1 MHAMRKLI
9 ILLSALVYVIHAQA
23 QFSVTA
29 HQEGW
34 DNIPPQVQKPGFSF
48 QQSVFANMDGDD
60 ALEEVMLFGRDNGH
74 YPTFDLF
81 KAYYAIVD
89 NYTKEIQYI
98 SDEIYVT
105 DKYNLLVEDEFD
117 SKMHPLLTCRIITLF
132 NSKETN
138 PKNAQL
144 IFTTHDTNLLSA
156 NIFRRDQIWFTQKDR
171 YGVTELYSLA
181 VARVTIKGGMLVR
194 DITSPF
200 TAPKTAPEARPMS
213 IAA

>member
-48 QQSVFANMDGDD
+48 QQSVLANMDGDD
-60 ALEEVMLFGRDNGH
+60 ALEEVM
-74 YPTFDLF
+74 LF

-105 DKYNLLVEDEFD
+105 DKYNLLVED
-117 SKMHPLLTCRIITLF
+117 R
-132 NSKETN
+132 N
-138 PKNAQL
+138 
-144 IFTTHDTNLLSA
+144 
-156 NIFRRDQIWFTQKDR
+156 KD
-171 YGVTELYSLA
+171 GISELYISYFKDGKFSVDEQGYNL
-181 VARVTIKGGMLVR
+181 RTTRCYDRIEWNPTGKNFKSSG
-194 DITSPF
+194 
-200 TAPKTAPEARPMS
+200 K
-213 IAA
+213 